1 MKLISIFI
9 STLLFLC
16 LSINAQ
22 EKEKAKCPEKESKEY
37 VEKEKTEKEHKDF
50 TQKDELFKNLNLSDK
65 QKQDLD
71 ELFKTHR
78 ENIKNIM
85 TQLKEKNAPKEEYQE
100 TFKNARTDFDSK
112 LAQILTDEQLTKFK
126 EAKEEYYKKREQR
139 EQKEQKELKEQAKP
153 KRMSFEEKLN
163 LSNEQK
169 EQYKKIS
176 EKYVLLQKELK
187 DKMMGEIKGIL
198 TEEQVKKL
206 EEMKEHPKAEKSE
219 KSEKSERG
227 EKGEKSERGEKGEK
241 GEKKW

>member
-1 MKLISIFI
+1 MKTKSLSLLKFISIFI

-22 EKEKAKCPEKESKEY
+22 EKEKAKCPEKESKEC
-37 VEKEKTEKEHKDF
+37 VEKEKAEKEHKDF
-50 TQKDELFKNLNLSDK
+50 AQRDELFKNLNLSDK

-85 TQLKEKNAPKEEYQE
+85 NQLKEKNAPKEEYQE
-100 TFKNARTDFDSK
+100 TFKNSRTDFDSK

-126 EAKEEYYKKREQR
+126 EAKAEYYKQREHQGKK
-139 EQKEQKELKEQAKP
+139 EQKEQVKP

-163 LSNEQK
+163 LNDEQK

-176 EKYVLLQKELK
+176 EKYELLQKELK
-187 DKMMGEIKGIL
+187 DKMMEEVKGIL

-206 EEMKEHPKAEKSE
+206 EGMKEHPKAEKSE
-219 KSEKSERG
+219 KSERG
-227 EKGEKSERGEKGEK
+227 EKAEK

>member
-1 MKLISIFI
+1 MKTKSLSLLKFISIFV

-37 VEKEKTEKEHKDF
+37 VEKEKTDKPHKDF
-50 TQKDELFKNLNLSDK
+50 AQKDELFKNLNLSDK

-112 LAQILTDEQLTKFK
+112 LAQILTNEQMEKYK
-126 EAKEEYYKKREQR
+126 EAKSEYYKQREQQ
-139 EQKEQKELKEQAKP
+139 EQKEQKEQLKP

-163 LSNEQK
+163 LNDEQK

-176 EKYVLLQKELK
+176 EKYELLQRELK
-187 DKMMGEIKGIL
+187 DKMMEELKGIL
-198 TEEQVKKL
+198 TQEQQGKL
-206 EEMKEHPKAEKSE
+206 NELKERPKGEKSE
-219 KSEKSERG
+219 KRGWGEKGEKD
-227 EKGEKSERGEKGEK
+227 EKGEKSE
-241 GEKKW
+241 KKW